1 MLENNPPLLGFCA
14 YSGTGKTTLL
24 TRLIPILR
32 AKNLR
37 IGIIKHAHH
46 HFEIDHPGKDSYEL
60 RKSGAQEVLVS
71 SKTRWVVIH
80 ENYEEKEC
88 NLNELIEKINPDNVD
103 IIIVEGFKNEKFPKI
118 EIYRKGISKTKL
130 HERDNNIIAV
140 ATDKPSIIDTKI
152 NILNLNNPDQ
162 ISEFIIDLIT
172 N

>member
-1 MLENNPPLLGFCA
+1 MKNNKIIGFA
-14 YSGTGKTTLL
+14 GYSGVGKTTIL
-24 TRLIPILR
+24 TQVIKILS
-32 AKNLR
+32 AKGYK
-37 IGIIKHAHH
+37 ISVIKHAHH
-46 HFEIDHPGKDSYEL
+46 NIDIDKPGKDSYEL

>member
-1 MLENNPPLLGFCA
+1 MKNNKIIGFA
-14 YSGTGKTTLL
+14 GYSGVGKTTIL
-24 TRLIPILR
+24 TQVIKILS
-32 AKNLR
+32 AKGYK
-37 IGIIKHAHH
+37 ISVIKHAHH
-46 HFEIDHPGKDSYEL
+46 NFDIDKPGKDSYEL

>member
-1 MLENNPPLLGFCA
+1 MKSNKIIGFA
-14 YSGTGKTTLL
+14 GYSGVGKTTIL
-24 TRLIPILR
+24 TQVIKILS
-32 AKNLR
+32 AKGYK
-37 IGIIKHAHH
+37 ISVIKHAHH
-46 HFEIDHPGKDSYEL
+46 NFDIDKPGKDSYEL
-60 RKSGAQEVLVS
+60 RKSGAKEVLVS

-103 IIIVEGFKNEKFPKI
+103 VIIVEGFKNEKFPKI

-140 ATDKPSIIDTKI
+140 ATDKPSILNTKI